1 MSVRAI
7 ILRRVLALIP
17 LWIGIT
23 AISFIIGHIAPG
35 DPGNAILGERLGRP
49 PSPAEL
55 HAFDHIAGLDRSIIV
70 QYFSWLADAARGNL
84 GTSYQTGDS
93 VASMLFSHLGA
104 TVILA
109 TAALLIASG
118 LAVPLGVVAARHRAT
133 RVDGALRVVS
143 TLTSSVPNFAVGYLL
158 IVAFA
163 VELQLVPAQGAS
175 TPSSLILPAVTLAI
189 PTIGIVIR
197 LIRASMLD
205 VMGEDY
211 VRTARS
217 KGVSEHAIIYRHVLR
232 NAFGAALTYLG
243 ITYAE
248 LLAGAA
254 VVEPVFAW
262 PGIGQVLNT
271 AIHQRDFPVIQG
283 FSILAGTIFLLVNLA
298 VDLAYIALDPRTRTE
313 SVAA

>member
-7 ILRRVLALIP
+7 VVRRVLALIP

-23 AISFIIGHIAPG
+23 AISFIIGHLAPG
-35 DPGNAILGERLGRP
+35 DPGNSILGERLGRP
-49 PSPAEL
+49 PTMGEL
-55 HAFDHIAGLDRSIIV
+55 HAFDHAAGLDHPIVV

-84 GTSYQTGDS
+84 GVSYKSGES
-93 VASMLFSHLGA
+93 VASILFTHLGA
-104 TVILA
+104 TIILA
-109 TAALLIASG
+109 TAALVISS
-118 LAVPLGVVAARHRAT
+118 AVALPLGVLSARYRAT
-133 RVDGALRVVS
+133 RVDSALHVVS

-163 VELQLVPAQGAS
+163 VEVQVLPAQGDS
-175 TPSSLILPAVTLAI
+175 TPSSLLLPAVTLAI

-211 VRTARS
+211 IRTARA
-217 KGVSEHAIIYRHVLR
+217 KGVSERAVVYRHVLR
-232 NAFGAALTYLG
+232 NAFGATLTYLG
-243 ITYAE
+243 ISYAE

-271 AIHQRDFPVIQG
+271 AIHERDFPVIQG
-283 FSILAGTIFLLVNLA
+283 FMILAGTIFLFVNLA
-298 VDLAYIALDPRTRTE
+298 VDIAYIALDPRTRTE
-313 SVAA
+313 RVAA

>member
-23 AISFIIGHIAPG
+23 SISFIIGHIAPG

-49 PSPAEL
+49 PTPAEL
-55 HAFDHIAGLDRSIIV
+55 HAFDHAAGLDRSIV
-70 QYFSWLADAARGNL
+70 LQYFSWLADAARGNL

-93 VASMLFSHLGA
+93 VASMLFTHLGA

-109 TAALLIASG
+109 TAALLIASAV
-118 LAVPLGVVAARHRAT
+118 AVPLGVIAARKRAT
-133 RVDGALRVVS
+133 RVDGALRVLS
-143 TLTSSVPNFAVGYLL
+143 TMTSSVPNFAVGYLL

-211 VRTARS
+211 IRTARA
-217 KGVSEHAIIYRHVLR
+217 KGVSERAIIYRHVLR
-232 NAFGAALTYLG
+232 NAFGASLTYMG

-283 FSILAGTIFLLVNLA
+283 FAILAGTIFLFVNLA

>member
-49 PSPAEL
+49 PTPGEL
-55 HAFDHIAGLDRSIIV
+55 HAFDHAAGLDRSIIL

-104 TVILA
+104 TVLLA

-118 LAVPLGVVAARHRAT
+118 VALPLGVVAARQRAT
-133 RVDGALRVVS
+133 RVDGALRVLS

-211 VRTARS
+211 IRTARA
-217 KGVSEHAIIYRHVLR
+217 KGVSERAIVYRHVLR

-283 FSILAGTIFLLVNLA
+283 FAILAGTIFLVVNLA

-313 SVAA
+313 RVAA

>member
-7 ILRRVLALIP
+7 ILRRLVALIP

-23 AISFIIGHIAPG
+23 LLAFIIGHLAPG

-49 PSPAEL
+49 PSPTEL
-55 HAFDHIAGLDRSIIV
+55 HQFDHAAGFDRSVVV
-70 QYFSWLADAARGNL
+70 QYFSWLANAARGNL

-104 TVILA
+104 TIILA
-109 TAALLIASG
+109 TAALLISATV
-118 LAVPLGVVAARHRAT
+118 AVPLGVVAARRRAT
-133 RVDGALRVVS
+133 RVDGALRVLS
-143 TLTSSVPNFAVGYLL
+143 LLTSSFPNFAVGYLL

-189 PTIGIVIR
+189 PYIGIVIR

-205 VMGEDY
+205 VMGEDFI
-211 VRTARS
+211 RTARA
-217 KGVSEHAIIYRHVLR
+217 KGVSERAIVYRHVLR

-243 ITYAE
+243 IAYAE

-271 AIHQRDFPVIQG
+271 AIHQRDYPVIQG
-283 FSILAGTIFLLVNLA
+283 FALLAGTIFLLVNLA
-298 VDLAYIALDPRTRTE
+298 VDIAYIALDPRTRTE

>member
-49 PSPAEL
+49 PTPGEL
-55 HAFDHIAGLDRSIIV
+55 HAFDHASGLDRSIIL

-109 TAALLIASG
+109 TTALLIASAV
-118 LAVPLGVVAARHRAT
+118 AVPLGVVAARKRAT
-133 RVDGALRVVS
+133 RVDGALRVLS

-158 IVAFA
+158 IIAFA

-175 TPSSLILPAVTLAI
+175 TPTSLILPAVTLAI

-205 VMGEDY
+205 EMGEDY
-211 VRTARS
+211 IRTARA
-217 KGVSEHAIIYRHVLR
+217 KGVSERAIVYRHVLR

-283 FSILAGTIFLLVNLA
+283 FAILAGTIFLFVNLA

>member
-49 PSPAEL
+49 PTPAEL
-55 HAFDHIAGLDRSIIV
+55 HAFDRLAGIDRPIIL

-104 TVILA
+104 TIILA

-118 LAVPLGVVAARHRAT
+118 VAVPLGVVAARRRAT
-133 RVDGALRVVS
+133 RVDGALRVLS

-211 VRTARS
+211 IRTARA
-217 KGVSEHAIIYRHVLR
+217 KGVSERAIVYRHVLR

>member
-49 PSPAEL
+49 PTPGEL
-55 HAFDHIAGLDRSIIV
+55 HAFDHAAGIDRSIIL

-118 LAVPLGVVAARHRAT
+118 VAVPLGVLAARYRAT
-133 RVDGALRVVS
+133 RIDGALRVLS

-158 IVAFA
+158 IVLFA
-163 VELQLVPAQGAS
+163 VELSLLPAQGDS
-175 TPSSLILPAVTLAI
+175 TPSSLLLPAVTLAV
-189 PTIGIVIR
+189 PYIGIVIR

-211 VRTARS
+211 IRTARA
-217 KGVSEHAIIYRHVLR
+217 KGVSERRIIYRHVLR
-232 NAFGAALTYLG
+232 NAVGAALTYLG

-262 PGIGQVLNT
+262 PGIGQLLNT

-283 FSILAGTIFLLVNLA
+283 FMILAGTIFLFVNLA

-313 SVAA
+313 RVAA

>member
-7 ILRRVLALIP
+7 ILRRLMALVP

-49 PSPAEL
+49 PTPAEL
-55 HAFDHIAGLDRSIIV
+55 HAFDNVAGLDRPIIL

-104 TVILA
+104 TIILA

-118 LAVPLGVVAARHRAT
+118 VAVPLGVVAARYRAT
-133 RVDGALRVVS
+133 RVDGALRVLS

-158 IVAFA
+158 IVLFA
-163 VELQLVPAQGAS
+163 VELSLFPAQGDS
-175 TPSSLILPAVTLAI
+175 TPSSLLLPAVTLAV
-189 PTIGIVIR
+189 PYIGIVIR

-211 VRTARS
+211 IRTARA
-217 KGVSEHAIIYRHVLR
+217 KGVSERRIIYRHVLR
-232 NAFGAALTYLG
+232 NAVGAALTYLG

-262 PGIGQVLNT
+262 PGIGQVLNV
-271 AIHQRDFPVIQG
+271 AIHQRDFPVVQG
-283 FSILAGTIFLLVNLA
+283 FMILAGTIFLFVNLA

-313 SVAA
+313 RVAA

>member
-23 AISFIIGHIAPG
+23 AVSFIIGHIAPG

-49 PSPAEL
+49 PTPGEL
-55 HAFDHIAGLDRSIIV
+55 HAFDHAAGLDRSIIL

-84 GTSYQTGDS
+84 GTSYQPGDS
-93 VASMLFSHLGA
+93 VASMLVSHLGA
-104 TVILA
+104 TIILA

-118 LAVPLGVVAARHRAT
+118 VAVPLAVVAARQRGT
-133 RVDGALRVVS
+133 RVDGALRVLS

-189 PTIGIVIR
+189 PTIGIVVR

-211 VRTARS
+211 IRTARA
-217 KGVSEHAIIYRHVLR
+217 KGVSERRIVYRHVLR

-313 SVAA
+313 SIAA

>member
-1 MSVRAI
+1 MSVRAL
-7 ILRRVLALIP
+7 ILRRLLALVP

-23 AISFIIGHIAPG
+23 LIAFIIGHLAPG

-49 PSPAEL
+49 PSPGEL
-55 HAFDHIAGLDRSIIV
+55 HAFDHSVGFDHPVVV

-109 TAALLIASG
+109 TSALVIASG
-118 LAVPLGVVAARHRAT
+118 LAIPLGVVSARYRSTRA
-133 RVDGALRVVS
+133 DGALRVLA
-143 TLTSSVPNFAVGYLL
+143 TLTSSVPNFAIGYLL

-163 VELQLVPAQGAS
+163 VALQLVPAQGAS

-189 PTIGIVIR
+189 PTVGIVIR

-211 VRTARS
+211 IRTARA
-217 KGVSEHAIIYRHVLR
+217 KGVTERAIIYRHVLR

-271 AIHQRDFPVIQG
+271 AIHQRDYPVIQG
-283 FSILAGTIFLLVNLA
+283 FALLAGTIFLLVNLA
-298 VDLAYIALDPRTRTE
+298 VDIAYIALDPRTRTE
-313 SVAA
+313 NVAA